1 MIFQESFFSGF
12 FRGGGSPSVSSGVVQ
27 PTRPVNILH
36 IRLVQKEVS
45 LIWGSRWGLFVFPS
59 PSRPPIKKRR
69 TWLTFWCASRVCTV
83 CVWEGV
89 ILFYYFFAPLRSCVW
104 ARKSIDPKW
113 KKKGQKNENPCNW
126 RRFWLIIQRM
136 KRSLSEIRYYLVVI
150 PFHGDDDDNSLAELA
165 AAWTIN
171 LLSPF

>member
-1 MIFQESFFSGF
+1 MSC
-12 FRGGGSPSVSSGVVQ
+12 GVVQ

-83 CVWEGV
+83 CVWEGESHF
-89 ILFYYFFAPLRSCVW
+89 ILFIFL
-104 ARKSIDPKW
+104 
-113 KKKGQKNENPCNW
+113 
-126 RRFWLIIQRM
+126 
-136 KRSLSEIRYYLVVI
+136 
-150 PFHGDDDDNSLAELA
+150 
-165 AAWTIN
+165 
-171 LLSPF
+171 LLSGVVYGRENQSILSGKKRGKRMRILATEDDFG